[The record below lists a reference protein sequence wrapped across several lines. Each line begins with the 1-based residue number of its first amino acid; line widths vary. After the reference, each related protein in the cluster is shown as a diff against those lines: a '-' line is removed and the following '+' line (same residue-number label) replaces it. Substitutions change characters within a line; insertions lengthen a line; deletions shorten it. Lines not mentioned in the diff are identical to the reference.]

1 MPEKFKEF
9 LRNTPQVYIGLLA
22 VPILPLVLAVMVLW
36 LLGMLVKEFL
46 EMIDA

>member
-22 VPILPLVLAVMVLW
+22 APLLPLVLAVMVLW